1 MRSPIIFVLLG
12 FWVFLAYRAFQ
23 RGDVVYG
30 LVLLAVG
37 IALTAWRMGVGR
49 RAS

>member
-1 MRSPIIFVLLG
+1 MRTPIVLVLLV
-12 FWVFLAYRAFQ
+12 FWLFMAFRAFQ
-23 RGDVVYG
+23 RGDMAMA

-49 RAS
+49 RTT